1 MPKKEA
7 AGVSPGGLKRR
18 DFCLAFPCAAISA
31 LPLAWGWKRSSP
43 GCVRLADLKVGDPNK
58 EVAMDEKSRR
68 VKEVQAKVISV
79 KGTCGLHKVGDAAKF
94 VQTGVEG
101 KVCIHAMYSML
112 PKAFAMM
119 FNAEFPWA
127 QNHDVLTHACPDAAN
142 PVVFELT
149 RIYED

>member
-1 MPKKEA
+1 MIKKESDGA
-7 AGVSPGGLKRR
+7 SSGRLRRR
-18 DFCLAFPCAAISA
+18 DFCLVFSCTAIGA
-31 LPLAWGWKRSSP
+31 LPLAGKSETSSP
-43 GCVRLADLKVGDPNK
+43 GCARRADLELGDSKK

-79 KGTCGLHKVGDAAKF
+79 KGTCGLQKVGDMAKF

-101 KVCIHAMYSML
+101 KICIHAMYSML

-119 FNAEFPWA
+119 FNAQFPWA
-127 QNHDVLTHACPDAAN
+127 QNPDVLTHACPDALN